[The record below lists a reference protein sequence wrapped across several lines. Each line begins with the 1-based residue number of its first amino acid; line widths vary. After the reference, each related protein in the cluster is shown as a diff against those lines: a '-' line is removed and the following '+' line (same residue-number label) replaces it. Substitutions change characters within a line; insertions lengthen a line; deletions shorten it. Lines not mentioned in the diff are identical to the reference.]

1 MENSMQAKAKPEAQL
16 GDSEAKALSLGRL
29 WHPQKNPNSSY
40 STYSI
45 YSIYSFYIIYSIYPP
60 QKTSWEH
67 HHILMAL
74 P

>member
-1 MENSMQAKAKPEAQL
+1 MTIAPGSIY
-16 GDSEAKALSLGRL
+16 STYST
-29 WHPQKNPNSSY
+29 Y

-45 YSIYSFYIIYSIYPP
+45 YSIYSIYSFYSIYPP

-67 HHILMAL
+67 HHILKAL